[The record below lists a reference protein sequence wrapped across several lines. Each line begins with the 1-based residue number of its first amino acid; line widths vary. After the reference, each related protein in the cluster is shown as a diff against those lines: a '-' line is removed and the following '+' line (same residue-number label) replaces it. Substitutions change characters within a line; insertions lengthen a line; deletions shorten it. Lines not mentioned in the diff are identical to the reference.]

1 MDSVLSEKEK
11 EAIPFAG
18 LMMTYIMAL
27 RFLADY
33 LNGNVYYHVTYPDQ
47 NLVRAQ
53 NQFQLLSIFKSEL

>member
-1 MDSVLSEKEK
+1 
-11 EAIPFAG
+11 
-18 LMMTYIMAL
+18 MMTYIMAL